1 MMVCCNFARNRAG
14 GNFDENDELF
24 QQFLI
29 MLLPGADMVSGA
41 DGLLQRGPMEIPTM
55 YQVAILLRFSPSI
68 KFFWPLKGFT
78 KEQERLFTEI
88 VGAVIEW
95 GHQSLTYELVGLQ
108 FTDDGSITIRTDS
121 VAWAMVEVYYLD
133 FAQRFGV

>member
-1 MMVCCNFARNRAG
+1 MSRTRRDNDVVPGMYPVLVKRVEPVIQALHDFRDIPSSYVLVLVLMMVCCNFARYRAG
-14 GNFDENDELF
+14 SDIDENDGLF

-29 MLLPGADMVSGA
+29 MMLPGADMVSGA

-78 KEQERLFTEI
+78 KEQQDLFTEI
-88 VGAVIEW
+88 V
-95 GHQSLTYELVGLQ
+95 
-108 FTDDGSITIRTDS
+108 
-121 VAWAMVEVYYLD
+121 
-133 FAQRFGV
+133 